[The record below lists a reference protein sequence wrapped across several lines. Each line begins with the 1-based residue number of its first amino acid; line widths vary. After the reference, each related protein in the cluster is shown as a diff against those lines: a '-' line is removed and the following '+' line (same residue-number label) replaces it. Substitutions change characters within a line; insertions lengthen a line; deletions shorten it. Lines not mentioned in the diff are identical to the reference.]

1 MLTVWGRATSSNV
14 QKVMWTVG
22 ELGLEHR
29 RIDCGGHFGGLDKP
43 EYRALN
49 PNGLV
54 PTVEFGDGLV
64 MFESNAI
71 VRQLARTDPWRRLW
85 PAGGHAEPLADMW
98 AEWAQL
104 NVCRHLTALFWAV
117 VRTAPSKRNPAQI
130 AGHFAAALDGFAI
143 AETQLGKHA
152 YVAGDALTI
161 ADIVFA
167 HTLYRYYTMEVE
179 RPPMPN
185 IDRYYKAMTE
195 RPAYA
200 EHVMID
206 YETLRVHD

>member
-14 QKVMWTVG
+14 QKVMWSVG
-22 ELGLEHR
+22 ELGLAHR
-29 RIDCGGHFGGLDKP
+29 RIDLGGHFGGLDKP

-54 PTVEFGDGLV
+54 PTVEFEDGLV

-71 VRQLARTDPWRRLW
+71 VRQLARTDPERRLW
-85 PAGGHAEPLADMW
+85 PAGGHAEAVTDMW

-104 NVCRHLTALFWAV
+104 NACRHITALFWAV
-117 VRTAPSKRNPAQI
+117 VRTAPSKRDPAQI
-130 AGHFAAALDGFAI
+130 ASHLRATLDGLAI
-143 AETQLGKHA
+143 AEAELGKRA
-152 YVAGDALTI
+152 FLAGETLSI

-167 HTLYRYYTMEVE
+167 HTLYRYFTMEIE
-179 RPPMPN
+179 RPALPN
-185 IDRYYKAMTE
+185 TERYYRAMTE

-200 EHVMID
+200 EHVMVD
-206 YETLRVHD
+206 YQVLRVHD

>member
-29 RIDCGGHFGGLDKP
+29 RVDCGGHFGGLDKP

-71 VRQLARTDPWRRLW
+71 VRQLARTDPQRRLW
-85 PAGGHAEPLADMW
+85 PAGGHAEALTDMW
-98 AEWAQL
+98 AEWAQI
-104 NVCRHLTALFWAV
+104 NVCRHITALFWAV
-117 VRTAPSKRNPAQI
+117 VRTAPSKRNPAAI
-130 AGHFAAALDGFAI
+130 AGHLRETLDGLAI
-143 AETQLGKHA
+143 AETQLDRHPFL
-152 YVAGDALTI
+152 AGSELSV
-161 ADIVFA
+161 ADIIFA
-167 HTLYRYYTMEVE
+167 HTLYRFYTMEVE
-179 RPPMPN
+179 RPPLPGV
-185 IDRYYKAMTE
+185 DRYYKTMTE
-195 RPAYA
+195 RPAFA
-200 EHVMID
+200 EHVMVD
-206 YETLRVHD
+206 YASLRVHD